1 MANRTRQTLFS
12 RTYINKPPK
21 FIIKHNMGWYKNP
34 WLWLSLSLFL
44 IALIA
49 LVDKSLSKS
58 DCNLCTGVSQ
68 SELCMKY
75 ISTCASGAEKT
86 QNECKG
92 APQECA
98 AAYCKATQQALP
110 ICKGVGQSELCMKH
124 ICKCASGAGKTPN
137 ECKGAPQE
145 CAAAYCSACHDDFNS
160 RKHTGMIVSG
170 IFVAIFLLAV
180 LRVVWAIHKGHRLP
194 W

>member
-98 AAYCKATQQALP
+98 AAYC
-110 ICKGVGQSELCMKH
+110 
-124 ICKCASGAGKTPN
+124 
-137 ECKGAPQE
+137 
-145 CAAAYCSACHDDFNS
+145 SACHDDFNS